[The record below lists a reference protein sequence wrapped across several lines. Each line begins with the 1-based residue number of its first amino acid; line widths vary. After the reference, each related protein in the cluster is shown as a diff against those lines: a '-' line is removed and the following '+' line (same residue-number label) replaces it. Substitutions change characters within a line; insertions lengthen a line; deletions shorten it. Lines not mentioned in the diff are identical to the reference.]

1 MSRML
6 IYVPAAAVFLLFCIK
21 VARERRKVGNAVLLG
36 LSLVFVLAGSLLLL
50 AERRPELARNI
61 SLALAAVV
69 TLGIVTLVSFLLV
82 NGVGMVRREGFGLG
96 NLLSLLSGA
105 GLVVLLGL
113 VAAAVAVRDPFLTAA
128 AAATAAV
135 AGYAGFLFLC
145 FLGYALV
152 YGRLPLNRKAD
163 FVVVLGSGL
172 TDGSTV
178 PPLLAQRLERGRAMH
193 EKITARGGHPV
204 LIVSGGQGT
213 DEQLPESHA
222 MAAYLVD
229 RGFPATSVARE
240 DRSTSTEQNLR
251 FSRKIMEEACPGY
264 RCVIVTSNYHVLR
277 AAVTARREGVRGNVV
292 GSRTAPYFWPSAA
305 IREFVALSVTYWRT
319 NVAMCLALLLGGAV
333 LYLLH

>member
-1 MSRML
+1 ML
-6 IYVPAAAVFLLFCIK
+6 IYVPAAVVFLLFCIK
-21 VARERRKVGNAVLLG
+21 VVRERRKVGNAVLLG
-36 LSLVFVLAGSLLLL
+36 LSLVFALAGSLLVL

-61 SLALAAVV
+61 SVVLAAVV
-69 TLGIVTLVSFLLV
+69 ALGIVTLACFLLV

-105 GLVVLLGL
+105 GLMALLSL
-113 VAAAVAVRDPFLTAA
+113 VAAAVAVRDPVLTSTAA
-128 AAATAAV
+128 VAAAV

-172 TDGSTV
+172 TGGSTV
-178 PPLLAQRLERGRAMH
+178 PPLLAHRLERGRAVH
-193 EKITARGGHPV
+193 ERIIARGGHPV
-204 LIVSGGQGT
+204 LLASGGQGA
-213 DEQLPESHA
+213 DEELPESHA

-229 RGFPATSVARE
+229 RGFPATSVTCE

-251 FSRKIMEEACPGY
+251 FSRKIMEEARPGY
-264 RCVIVTSNYHVLR
+264 RCVIVTSNYHVFR

-292 GSRTAPYFWPSAA
+292 GSRTAAYFWPSAA
-305 IREFVALSVTYWRT
+305 IREFVALCVTYWRT
-319 NVAMCLALLLGGAV
+319 NLAVCLVLLLGGVA